1 MSDDVDATSSGG
13 QGDDRPPGWRLTR
26 RTFLAGCAAAAGAA
40 AVTGKLVDDTFLGG
54 LQPAAAATLTVAE
67 QLVRTGHSNN
77 CDGACGHLVHVAD
90 GKVKLVEGAPWGP
103 KTIDGRTV
111 PKAYP
116 PRICLR
122 GVSQL
127 ENLYSG
133 DRIKYPYKRVGAR
146 GSGQWQRITWD
157 EATTMIADNLQT
169 VQTKY
174 GKDAVWIA
182 PYTGSLAI
190 LEGVV
195 GIGFRFASVIGAV
208 AGDFEGDNEGDSAT
222 PAGWNY
228 VLVDPTN
235 PSNAGGFFDGHE
247 STDFLNA
254 KAIVLWANNVAETSI
269 PDWRVMKD
277 AQAAGRHADRH
288 RSAFHRHLRR
298 FRRLAAGATGHRH
311 GPDRRHHQLRHP
323 EEAVRRTVPA
333 QVHGRAVS
341 GQSEDQEVAAHRRRR
356 PERRRLRRGHR
367 VRQDRARPREPATR
381 SSWGPSRPARLR
393 RRRRCRCW
401 PTRWPSTRPSTPPRS
416 PTSRPPTSSRWPS
429 SGARRTRSPCGPA
442 LPCRTG
448 TTATSPCRR
457 CSPCRR

>member
-1 MSDDVDATSSGG
+1 MPDEVEATNSAG
-13 QGDDRPPGWRLTR
+13 QADDRPPGWRLTR

-40 AVTGKLVDDTFLGG
+40 AVAGKLVDDTFLGG
-54 LQPAAAATLTVAE
+54 LQPAAAATLTVSE

-77 CDGACGHLVHVAD
+77 CDGACGHLVHLAD

-122 GVSQL
+122 GVAQL

-146 GSGQWQRITWD
+146 GAGKWQRISWD

-254 KAIVLWANNVAETSI
+254 KV
-269 PDWRVMKD
+269 
-277 AQAAGRHADRH
+277 
-288 RSAFHRHLRR
+288 
-298 FRRLAAGATGHRH
+298 
-311 GPDRRHHQLRHP
+311 
-323 EEAVRRTVPA
+323 
-333 QVHGRAVS
+333 
-341 GQSEDQEVAAHRRRR
+341 
-356 PERRRLRRGHR
+356 
-367 VRQDRARPREPATR
+367 
-381 SSWGPSRPARLR
+381 
-393 RRRRCRCW
+393 
-401 PTRWPSTRPSTPPRS
+401 
-416 PTSRPPTSSRWPS
+416 
-429 SGARRTRSPCGPA
+429 
-442 LPCRTG
+442 
-448 TTATSPCRR
+448 
-457 CSPCRR
+457 